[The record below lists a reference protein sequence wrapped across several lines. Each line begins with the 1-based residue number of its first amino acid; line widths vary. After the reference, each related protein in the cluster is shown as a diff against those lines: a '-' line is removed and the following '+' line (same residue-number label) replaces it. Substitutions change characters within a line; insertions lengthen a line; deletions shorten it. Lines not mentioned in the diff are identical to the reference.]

1 MHQIP
6 QFQHPKGQGCVFF
19 LWRLEKSGKVK
30 RNAMVSPKRNQRTG
44 VHPCLSH
51 AFTIVAL
58 ALGLAL
64 AIQPLRAQSAGTQT
78 QSQPPANPQPA
89 QDIPDAPSTVQP
101 PVPKP
106 AFPPPDAAST
116 PAPQAEEGSS
126 SSSAAQTDDGQKPAP
141 PPMPPIETITP
152 GQAPRNLINPK
163 ENLFTISVTANF
175 VQIPV
180 MVKDADGRRV
190 DGLLPKDFSVYENDK
205 KQDLTY
211 FTSDPYLLSVAILL
225 DTGMADVALQKINQ
239 TYSALVGA
247 FSPYDEVALYTY
259 SSTVSQVTG
268 FTGRPEKLT
277 AVLNEMKLVRGRN
290 SGPPVMDGP
299 FSGGPTVN
307 GAPVGGPTIQPVN
320 TPPREYH
327 VLNDAILR
335 AAVDLG
341 KRDRTRRKI
350 IFVISDGRDMGSQ
363 ASYRDVLK
371 VLESRDIQVKAV
383 TVDTGALPALSA
395 GREDSI
401 SRSRGATT
409 SFPSTSSPRVG
420 DKTIPPL
427 RPAELKRLMRAS
439 PTRPGTSMRWATAR
453 RPQPAGRPT
462 AASRSW
468 STRKG

>member
-1 MHQIP
+1 M
-6 QFQHPKGQGCVFF
+6 
-19 LWRLEKSGKVK
+19 
-30 RNAMVSPKRNQRTG
+30 
-44 VHPCLSH
+44 
-51 AFTIVAL
+51 
-58 ALGLAL
+58 
-64 AIQPLRAQSAGTQT
+64 
-78 QSQPPANPQPA
+78 
-89 QDIPDAPSTVQP
+89 
-101 PVPKP
+101 
-106 AFPPPDAAST
+106 
-116 PAPQAEEGSS
+116 
-126 SSSAAQTDDGQKPAP
+126 
-141 PPMPPIETITP
+141 
-152 GQAPRNLINPK
+152 
-163 ENLFTISVTANF
+163 TANF

-190 DGLLPKDFSVYENDK
+190 DGLLPKDFTVYENDK
-205 KQDLTY
+205 KQNLTY
-211 FTSDPYLLSVAILL
+211 FTSDPFLLSVAILL

-383 TVDTGALPALSA
+383 TVDTGALPLFRQAEKIHIPLQGRNNILPKYVVATGGGQDDPAL
-395 GREDSI
+395 
-401 SRSRGATT
+401 TT
-409 SFPSTSSPRVG
+409 
-420 DKTIPPL
+420 
-427 RPAELKRLMRAS
+427 AELKRLMHAS